1 MSSPTDSGGSAW
13 PVFLGAEVWEGEGK
27 GAGRDASPEV
37 ETPGAVI
44 LPVPYD
50 RSSSWKKGAD
60 RGPRALLE
68 ASAYVELYDIQ
79 TDGEPWLRGIETA
92 SPVECDGPP
101 DELAG
106 LVRERVAAVL
116 ASRAL
121 PIVLG
126 GEHSVTIGA
135 VEAAAAASIAA
146 GRSFSVL
153 QIDAHADTRE
163 SYHGSPYNHACVMAR
178 AREHGPIVQV
188 GIRAIDA
195 SERSAMDE
203 GRVVWAHEIA
213 ASRPRGDAGWV
224 DRAIDGLTEDVYLTI
239 DLDAFDP
246 SIVPATGTPEPGGL
260 EWYEV
265 NEMVR
270 RLVARRRLVGFDVV
284 ELLPQPGDHA
294 SDFLAAKLVYRVL
307 AEAWAGKAPAGA

>member
-1 MSSPTDSGGSAW
+1 MRERYHLSFANASA
-13 PVFLGAEVWEGEGK
+13 
-27 GAGRDASPEV
+27 RDA
-37 ETPGAVI
+37 AVGI

-60 RGPRALLE
+60 RGPRELLE

-79 TDGEPWLRGIETA
+79 TGGEPWLRGIETA
-92 SPVECDGPP
+92 RPVECAGPP
-101 DELAG
+101 GALAP
-106 LVRERVAAVL
+106 LVRGRVAEIL
-116 ASRAL
+116 ERGAL
-121 PIVLG
+121 PVVLG

-135 VEAAAAASIAA
+135 VEAAADASRAA
-146 GRSFSVL
+146 GRAFSVL

-188 GIRAIDA
+188 GIRAVDA
-195 SERSAMDE
+195 SERPAMDE

-213 ASRPRGDAGWV
+213 AARPGDRGWMN
-224 DRAIDGLTEDVYLTI
+224 RAIDGLTEDVYLTI
-239 DLDAFDP
+239 DIDAFDP
-246 SIVPATGTPEPGGL
+246 SIVPATGTPEPGGM

-265 NEMVR
+265 NELVR
-270 RLVARRRLVGFDVV
+270 RLVARRRLVAFDVV
-284 ELLPQPGDHA
+284 ELLPRPGDHA

-307 AEAWAGKAPAGA
+307 AEAWAE